1 MGKIRRIAVY
11 GVKYEGTGTDGVCIY
26 DHVDENTVSSNGT
39 TPATIDAENLWPL
52 IRIFVQ
58 FSREVHGGSVKRLV
72 FRSPQAY
79 ATQTHRFEPSQH
91 PPRAAPVIVVHVA
104 HDPLFVVAVTERLSA
119 EAATATALLSVPD
132 DTQKRVMTIS
142 QFCTSILNFL
152 KSQVEN
158 TSTSVTSPNQPGISK
173 ASNVSLEDF
182 INADRAPSNAVN
194 EAHGSGEQIGASN
207 ETIANQANRSSAAI
221 EPSRLSEFISNTQ
234 NLLDT

>member
-1 MGKIRRIAVY
+1 MGKTRRIAVFE
-11 GVKYEGTGTDGVCIY
+11 VKYEGTGTDGVCIY
-26 DHVDENTVSSNGT
+26 DHIDENTVSANGA
-39 TPATIDAENLWPL
+39 TPAIIDAEHLWPL

-79 ATQTHRFEPSQH
+79 AVQTYRFEPSQH

-119 EAATATALLSVPD
+119 EAASATALLTVPD
-132 DTQKRVMTIS
+132 DTQKRVLTIS

-152 KSQVEN
+152 KSQVES
-158 TSTSVTSPNQPGISK
+158 TSTGVTTPNQPGISK

-194 EAHGSGEQIGASN
+194 EMPRSTELAGGESEARAPQ
-207 ETIANQANRSSAAI
+207 ANQSSPAI
-221 EPSRLSEFISNTQ
+221 EPSRLSEFIANSQ